1 MQNIGGP
8 ASLDLAAQL
17 QRLGKV
23 RESLYSEN
31 GWSSSNV
38 NQTSKWDVGEMIDAH
53 DLRGIAQTYNG
64 KNCNQGTNIWSSE
77 YQAQRAIYSEFEQG
91 TNIWSSK
98 YQAQRAIYSNANC
111 SVPSGACYSGTGPM
125 PKPLEFLYD
134 DDELAKRSG
143 VESIL
148 AEPEPVIESTRHNN
162 SSGVDG
168 NINSHIRDYDTDNTN
183 AQYMNARQR
192 NLSYP
197 NYNAPNT
204 QYASYNSNEIPIH
217 LLQGLSLN
225 HNSNA
230 QLSDAAMNPIAAIHP
245 TNPRYF

>member
-1 MQNIGGP
+1 MQNISGP
-8 ASLDLAAQL
+8 APLDLAAQL

-23 RESLYSEN
+23 RESLYSQN

-38 NQTSKWDVGEMIDAH
+38 NQTSKWDVGEMIGAC
-53 DLRGIAQTYNG
+53 DLRGIGQTYNE
-64 KNCNQGTNIWSSE
+64 KNCDQGTNIWSSE
-77 YQAQRAIYSEFEQG
+77 YQAQQAIFP
-91 TNIWSSK
+91 
-98 YQAQRAIYSNANC
+98 NANC
-111 SVPSGACYSGTGPM
+111 PVPSGACYSGTGPM

-162 SSGVDG
+162 WSGVDG
-168 NINSHIRDYDTDNTN
+168 RINSRIGDYDTDNSNMN
-183 AQYMNARQR
+183 AQYMNARQM

-204 QYASYNSNEIPIH
+204 QYAGYNSNEIPIH
-217 LLQGLSLN
+217 LQLQGLNLN

-230 QLSDAAMNPIAAIHP
+230 QLSDPAMNPITAIHP
-245 TNPRYF
+245 TKPRYF

>member
-23 RESLYSEN
+23 RESLYSQN

-38 NQTSKWDVGEMIDAH
+38 NQTSKWDVGEMIDAR
-53 DLRGIAQTYNG
+53 DVRGIGQTYNNR
-64 KNCNQGTNIWSSE
+64 KNCDQGTNIWSSE
-77 YQAQRAIYSEFEQG
+77 YQAQKAIFP
-91 TNIWSSK
+91 
-98 YQAQRAIYSNANC
+98 NANC
-111 SVPSGACYSGTGPM
+111 SVPNLNACYSGTGPM
-125 PKPLEFLYD
+125 PNAILYDDPSFLYD
-134 DDELAKRSG
+134 DEELAKRSG

-162 SSGVDG
+162 WSGVDA
-168 NINSHIRDYDTDNTN
+168 NINSHSHIGDYNTDNSN
-183 AQYMNARQR
+183 AQYMNARQM

-204 QYASYNSNEIPIH
+204 QYAGFNSNEIPIH
-217 LLQGLSLN
+217 LQLQGMNLN

-230 QLSDAAMNPIAAIHP
+230 QLSDPAMNPMAAIHP

>member
-1 MQNIGGP
+1 MQNIAGP

-17 QRLGKV
+17 QHLGKV
-23 RESLYSEN
+23 RESLYSQN

-38 NQTSKWDVGEMIDAH
+38 NQTSKWDVGETIDAR
-53 DLRGIAQTYNG
+53 DLLGIGQTYNR
-64 KNCNQGTNIWSSE
+64 KNCDQGTNIWSSE
-77 YQAQRAIYSEFEQG
+77 YQAQKAMFPF
-91 TNIWSSK
+91 
-98 YQAQRAIYSNANC
+98 ANC
-111 SVPSGACYSGTGPM
+111 SAQTGTSHWELPTGTSHWELPSGACYSGTGPM

-148 AEPEPVIESTRHNN
+148 AESEPVIESTRHNN
-162 SSGVDG
+162 WSGVDRR
-168 NINSHIRDYDTDNTN
+168 INSHIGDYNADNSN
-183 AQYMNARQR
+183 AQYMNARQM

-197 NYNAPNT
+197 NYNAQNT
-204 QYASYNSNEIPIH
+204 QYAGYNSNETPIH
-217 LLQGLSLN
+217 LQLQGLNLN

-230 QLSDAAMNPIAAIHP
+230 QLSDPAMNPIAAIHP

>member
-1 MQNIGGP
+1 MQNIGDP
-8 ASLDLAAQL
+8 ASLDLATQL

-23 RESLYSEN
+23 RESLYSQN

-38 NQTSKWDVGEMIDAH
+38 NQTSKWDVGEMIDAR
-53 DLRGIAQTYNG
+53 DVRGIGQTYNR
-64 KNCNQGTNIWSSE
+64 KNNCDQGTNIWSSE
-77 YQAQRAIYSEFEQG
+77 YQAQKAIFP
-91 TNIWSSK
+91 
-98 YQAQRAIYSNANC
+98 NANC

-148 AEPEPVIESTRHNN
+148 AEPEPDIESTRRNN
-162 SSGVDG
+162 WSGVDG
-168 NINSHIRDYDTDNTN
+168 INSHIGGYDTDNSN
-183 AQYMNARQR
+183 AQYMNARQM

-204 QYASYNSNEIPIH
+204 QYAGFNSNEIPIH
-217 LLQGLSLN
+217 LQLQGMNLN

-230 QLSDAAMNPIAAIHP
+230 QLSDPSMNPIGPTIHP

>member
-23 RESLYSEN
+23 RESLYSQN

-38 NQTSKWDVGEMIDAH
+38 NQTSKWDVGEMIDGRDVH
-53 DLRGIAQTYNG
+53 GIGQTYNR
-64 KNCNQGTNIWSSE
+64 KNCDQGTNIWSSE
-77 YQAQRAIYSEFEQG
+77 YQAQRAIFP
-91 TNIWSSK
+91 
-98 YQAQRAIYSNANC
+98 NANC

-162 SSGVDG
+162 CNNWSGIDDC
-168 NINSHIRDYDTDNTN
+168 INSHIGDYNTDNSH
-183 AQYMNARQR
+183 AQYMNARQM

-204 QYASYNSNEIPIH
+204 QYAGFNRNEIPIH
-217 LLQGLSLN
+217 LQLQGLNLN

-230 QLSDAAMNPIAAIHP
+230 QLLSDPAMNSIAPNQSHP